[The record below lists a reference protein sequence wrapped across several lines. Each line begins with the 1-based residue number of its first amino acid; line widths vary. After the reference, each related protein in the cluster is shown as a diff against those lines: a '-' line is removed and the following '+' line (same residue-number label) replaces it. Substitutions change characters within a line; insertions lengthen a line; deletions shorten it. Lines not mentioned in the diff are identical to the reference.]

1 MTLNEIRE
9 DLRDIRYY
17 YSRKEFLEANA
28 DLAESKIKKKV
39 EKYNRAIRNAPPKLL
54 DIYLNLYRKG
64 YTQEATAAILG
75 YSPQY
80 INLLNN
86 NLLIYLCGALNN
98 SEKSSD

>member
-9 DLRDIRYY
+9 DLRNIRYY

-28 DLAESKIKKKV
+28 DLAESKIK
-39 EKYNRAIRNAPPKLL
+39 ERIEQYNRAIRNAPPKLL
-54 DIYLNLYRKG
+54 DIYLNLYMKG

-75 YSPQY
+75 YSSQY

-86 NLLIYLCGALNN
+86 NLLIYLCGALSN
-98 SEKSSD
+98 E